1 MARARTLAPIVLV
14 GILVLG
20 GCTKRRSANIV
31 QHPEWPYQDYQ
42 RIAVLPF
49 KACDRNAA
57 EAARQAESLLIDNL
71 TANGS
76 FTVLSRGDL
85 KDILTEQ
92 DLSRLA
98 DVADPNTSVPAGM
111 LQVAQA
117 VVVGHITTFDLDQ
130 QKKERRQ
137 PRYAMDRNG
146 RIIRDRNGRPRVV
159 GEDVLVEY
167 RHVARVAGS
176 VRVIDV
182 ATGRVLLSYTVP
194 PVEKD
199 DSRWNSPPSS
209 SPEQLGIEV
218 AQEIATAFYR
228 KLAPQTIRVKLGSDC
243 LVVAGEYYEGKYEQ
257 LKKVPDDLDELL
269 VVTRGLPKSCD
280 RNCFRMAVSPREGGE
295 YIAEHEFTWSP
306 SLGQRGEVLR
316 VPVAKLRNNG
326 GSQFTAKLFAV
337 GNDTPILARDFELVP
352 SKAK

>member
-1 MARARTLAPIVLV
+1 MARARTLALIVLV

-49 KACDRNAA
+49 KACDRNAV

-117 VVVGHITTFDLDQ
+117 VVVGHITAFDVDRQ
-130 QKKERRQ
+130 QKQVRR
-137 PRYAMDRNG
+137 PRYAVDRNG
-146 RIIRDRNGRPRVV
+146 RLRVV
-159 GEDVLVEY
+159 GEDVLIEF

-199 DSRWNSPPSS
+199 DSRFNSPPSS

-243 LVVAGEYYEGKYEQ
+243 LVVAGEYYEGEYEQ

-295 YIAEHEFTWSP
+295 YIAEHEFIWSP

-316 VPVAKLRNNG
+316 VPVAKLRNND
-326 GSQFTAKLFAV
+326 GSRFTAKLFAV